1 MRYMLIVLL
10 LVVSGCCKER
20 PSECPELEQKE
31 APECPQTVAAAPA
44 VAVAGLAE
52 SVVAEESAG
61 DEDCPSTC
69 TAEDLDKAC
78 GEEGEEA
85 AVEAESTGVQSE
97 EAAGEPV
104 VETAESGKPTVAEA
118 EAFMAALEEEL
129 LTLWIR
135 MERTNWL
142 KATHITHD
150 TEVLAAEADAAVM
163 EFIGRKAAETTR
175 FDGLD
180 LPPELGRK
188 FRLLRTAMPLAAPQ
202 DSSKRNELTEIAT
215 FMDSTYGKGKYCS
228 DRAGG
233 TCFDLVEM
241 YNIMAESSDYDELLD
256 IWRGWRLISRPMRS
270 KFQRYVEL
278 ANEGAAELGFKD
290 LGDLWKSGYD
300 MPPADFQKE
309 TDRLWEQVK
318 PLYQDLHCFVRGK
331 LVEKYGADRVPA
343 GGPIPAHLLGNMWAQ
358 EWNNIYPLLAPE
370 KEASFSLD
378 EVLKSKELDEVGM
391 TKIAEAF
398 FVSLGLDP
406 LPESFWE
413 RSMFSKPRDREV
425 VCHASAWDIDYVDDL
440 RIKMCIRINAEDFTT
455 IHHELGHNYYQR
467 AYAGLPTLFRNS
479 ANDGFHEALGDVISL
494 SVTPSYL
501 VQAGLLAEEPP
512 DSLNPLMKR
521 ALDKV
526 AFLPFGLLVDRWRW
540 DVFSGRIT
548 AGNYNEGWWELRQ
561 RYQGVAPPT
570 ARTEEDFDPGAK
582 YHVPANVPY
591 TRYFL
596 ATILQFQFHREL
608 CKIAGHE
615 GPLHKCSIYNNK
627 EAGKRLNEMMKL
639 GMGRPWPEA
648 LKALTG
654 QTEMDATAM
663 LDYFKPLHDWLK
675 EQNQGRTCGW

>member
-1 MRYMLIVLL
+1 MRYMAVVLL
-10 LVVSGCCKER
+10 LVCSGCCKDR
-20 PSECPELEQKE
+20 QVECPECKQEE
-31 APECPQTVAAAPA
+31 AAKCPQVAAPAPATPAAVESAQEVAAA
-44 VAVAGLAE
+44 AE
-52 SVVAEESAG
+52 

-69 TAEDLDKAC
+69 TAEALDKSC
-78 GEEGEEA
+78 GAEEQ
-85 AVEAESTGVQSE
+85 VDK
-97 EAAGEPV
+97 P
-104 VETAESGKPTVAEA
+104 TAEDAQ
-118 EAFMAALEEEL
+118 AFMVALEEEL
-129 LTLWIR
+129 LALWIR

-175 FDGLD
+175 FDGLE
-180 LPPELGRK
+180 LPPELARK
-188 FRLLRTAMPLAAPQ
+188 FRLLRTAMPLAAPK
-202 DSSKRNELTEIAT
+202 DADERNELTAIAT

-256 IWRGWRLISRPMRS
+256 IWRGWRLISRPMRP

-278 ANEGAAELGFKD
+278 ANEGAVELGFKD
-290 LGDLWKSGYD
+290 LGNLWKSGYD
-300 MPPADFQKE
+300 MPPADFEKE

-331 LVEKYGADRVPA
+331 LVEKYGAERVPE

-358 EWNNIYPLLAPE
+358 EWNNLYPLLAPE
-370 KEASFSLD
+370 QEASFSLD
-378 EVLKSKELDEVGM
+378 DVLKSKGLDEVGM
-391 TKIAEAF
+391 TKFAEAF

-413 RSMFSKPRDREV
+413 RSMFLKPRDREV

-501 VQAGLLAEEPP
+501 VQTGLLSEEPA

-540 DVFSGRIT
+540 DVFSGKIT
-548 AGNYNEGWWELRQ
+548 AANYNEGWWELRQ
-561 RYQGVAPPT
+561 RYQGVAPAT

-627 EAGKRLNEMMKL
+627 EAGKRLDEMMKL
-639 GMGRPWPEA
+639 GMARPWPEA
-648 LKALTG
+648 LEALTG

-675 EQNQGRTCGW
+675 VQNKDRTCGW